1 MRLQY
6 AVSPPV
12 AVVIGRCLL
21 LCMANCK
28 QVRTVKELDVA
39 GSLFPAVVPH
49 SRKTS
54 KTSSHEIKRQG
65 TISLITAI
73 ATMMITNFA
82 CFPRGI
88 KEMAREKLRRLSLS
102 ASRRTTRGISLKR
115 PFYHSSRCRAANF
128 TETPLRYT

>member
-1 MRLQY
+1 MKLQY

-12 AVVIGRCLL
+12 AVVIGRFLL